1 MAWLGP
7 AAEHR
12 SHLYESHQADR
23 ITPHLLGLLDP
34 YGGPFQAASEQS
46 SEHAR
51 QHGAADRALG
61 QWAVQSRLV
70 RVGAGEA
77 GYVVEIAALVVS
89 LPAFAVSG
97 LVSLR
102 QQLRQRRSA
111 RRLGHHRSAS
121 WPPVQGCTPSVPP
134 CR

>member
-23 ITPHLLGLLDP
+23 ITPHVLGLLDP

-51 QHGAADRALG
+51 QHGAADRVLG
-61 QWAVQSRLV
+61 QWVVQSRLV

-77 GYVVEIAALVVS
+77 QQPAKSVS
-89 LPAFAVSG
+89 EAV
-97 LVSLR
+97 
-102 QQLRQRRSA
+102 A
-111 RRLGHHRSAS
+111 RRMRGVLGLCDER
-121 WPPVQGCTPSVPP
+121 
-134 CR
+134 